1 MTVEALS
8 YGSPT
13 HLHRLL
19 RNMRPMVRERYPVWE
34 DSIRFWAVKD
44 LGEEEGRDR
53 ISQLDANVR
62 QLFEELNSTVPR

>member
-1 MTVEALS
+1 
-8 YGSPT
+8 
-13 HLHRLL
+13 
-19 RNMRPMVRERYPVWE
+19 MRPMVRERYPVWK

-53 ISQLDANVR
+53 ISQLDANFR